1 MALFAAAYLTRLA
14 RSLPPSLCA
23 SATKTTAVT
32 SCLCARDRREF
43 LALFTSV
50 AVFLPSFLSSL
61 VSDPDP
67 LSLLPPSLIILARR
81 CSGIEATLFEK
92 ASRVGSTYKN
102 MGIYRKSPPSLSCVH
117 AYSSLERSL
126 SSLPTRRSS
135 TFSLRFLHVFA
146 AARRS
151 LYGRP

>member
-14 RSLPPSLCA
+14 ASLPLRPPSR
-23 SATKTTAVT
+23 ATKTTATAVT
-32 SCLCARDRREF
+32 SCLCARGRREF
-43 LALFTSV
+43 LALFTSRRS
-50 AVFLPSFLSSL
+50 SFLSSF
-61 VSDPDP
+61 VSDPDS

-92 ASRVGSTYKN
+92 ASRVVSTYKN
-102 MGIYRKSPPSLSCVH
+102 MRIYRKSPPSLSCVH